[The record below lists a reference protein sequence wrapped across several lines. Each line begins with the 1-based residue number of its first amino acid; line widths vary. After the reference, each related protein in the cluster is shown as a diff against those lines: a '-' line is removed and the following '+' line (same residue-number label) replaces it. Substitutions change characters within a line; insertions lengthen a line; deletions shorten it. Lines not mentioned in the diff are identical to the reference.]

1 MINSKNIKG
10 KLIPHSRLITRI
22 VTGVARRVSVVG
34 QEQLI
39 RSEYMKSPPIFM
51 GVRVSFE
58 KCIYFVS
65 YLYIFK
71 LVCTRCEIRI
81 GITVLLFLN
90 FKAYPI
96 FENTQ

>member
-1 MINSKNIKG
+1 VQNIVQYFFLKKVISG
-10 KLIPHSRLITRI
+10 LRC
-22 VTGVARRVSVVG
+22 VSVVG

-51 GVRVSFE
+51 GVRVSRPLVF
-58 KCIYFVS
+58 CVVLWRSFVFLFS
-65 YLYIFK
+65 CFFLP
-71 LVCTRCEIRI
+71 LCTRWEIRI